1 MLRNRKDCH
10 GFGLLELMLALAFLT
25 FICQLWPSILDVRQ
39 WSRATWFILN
49 LVIVLALVVA
59 RFGQGSC
66 QEWKDRRQRLLVE
79 RTKAKKVHQLREQR
93 EAIERMA
100 AARKRRIY

>member
-10 GFGLLELMLALAFLT
+10 GFGLLELILALAVLAL
-25 FICQLWPSILDVRQ
+25 ISQLWPPILDVRQ

-59 RFGQGSC
+59 RFGPDSY

-79 RTKAKKVHQLREQR
+79 RTKAEKVHKLREQR